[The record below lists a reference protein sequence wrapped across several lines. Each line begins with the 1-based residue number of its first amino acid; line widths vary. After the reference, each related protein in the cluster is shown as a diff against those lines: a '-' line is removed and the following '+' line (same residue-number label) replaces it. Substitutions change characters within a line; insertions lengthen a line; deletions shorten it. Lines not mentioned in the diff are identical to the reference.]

1 MIDVTAGILR
11 KDDSILIARRGK
23 GRHLEGFWEFP
34 GGKLEV
40 NETPTECLERELLEE
55 FGIQAQVGKY
65 LGESIYDYGDKCVR
79 LLAYEV
85 WQWSGD
91 LILSDHDL
99 LEWIEP
105 KDAINWRIA
114 PADVP
119 LLKFIDK

>member
-11 KDDSILIARRGK
+11 KDDRILIARRGK

-105 KDAINWRIA
+105 KDAINWMIA

-119 LLKFIDK
+119 LLKFINE

>member
-11 KDDSILIARRGK
+11 KDDRILIARRGK

-85 WQWSGD
+85 WKWSGD

-119 LLKFIDK
+119 LFKFINE